1 MGRTR
6 HPIIG
11 TSLSNRLGTAVGAVH
26 PNGLNV
32 AVLDEAFYIL
42 SA

>member
-6 HPIIG
+6 RPIIA
-11 TSLSNRLGTAVGAVH
+11 TSLSIRLETAIGAVH

-32 AVLDEAFYIL
+32 AVLDEPFYIL